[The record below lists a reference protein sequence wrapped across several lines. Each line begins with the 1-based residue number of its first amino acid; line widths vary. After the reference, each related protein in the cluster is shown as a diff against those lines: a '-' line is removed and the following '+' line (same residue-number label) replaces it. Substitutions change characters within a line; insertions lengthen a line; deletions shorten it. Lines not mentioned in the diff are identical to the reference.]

1 MSRLSPQRILRG
13 LAQRFIHGPRGGG
26 KPVPETALDAEYTG
40 GNWDH
45 FFDARELPR
54 YAALTGLVRAHAV
67 QPPRLLDVGCGSGR
81 LATQFRP
88 GELGAYLG
96 VDLSRE
102 GLQRAEKL
110 GIPGA
115 RFAHG
120 DFETWRSGEV
130 WDVIVFNE
138 VIGYARDPG
147 ATVAAFLPALAPG
160 GVLIVSLYRW
170 GNHAAIWRRIGR
182 NATVLNS
189 LEIQGPPGV
198 IWDIKVLAKTAS

>member
-1 MSRLSPQRILRG
+1 MPRFSPQRILRG

-26 KPVPETALDAEYTG
+26 KPVPETALDAEYSS

-45 FFDARELPR
+45 FFDGRELPR
-54 YAALTGLVRAHAV
+54 YETLTGLIRAHAA

-81 LATQFRP
+81 LAAQFSP

-96 VDLSRE
+96 VDLSGE
-102 GLQRAEKL
+102 GLQRAEQL
-110 GIPGA
+110 GLADA
-115 RFAHG
+115 RFFHG
-120 DFETWRSGEV
+120 DFETWRPGEA

-147 ATVAAFLPALAPG
+147 VTVAAFLPALAPG

-182 NATVLNS
+182 NATVLKS
-189 LEIQGPPGV
+189 LEAGGPASV
-198 IWDIKVLAKTAS
+198 IWDIKVLVKTAS